1 MGVLTG
7 ARATK
12 IERDERSVAITFAT
26 EMTPE
31 RRKMVKELPRE
42 KGVPHRGASL
52 SICPS
57 ASKDQLTF
65 DLVIGPSP
73 NRDERCTAF
82 ATALTIAGSP
92 ALMQMMEMTG
102 DENGNPPTEIVI
114 TGGETFLSNAPI
126 ARSGM

>member
-1 MGVLTG
+1 M
-7 ARATK
+7 
-12 IERDERSVAITFAT
+12 
-26 EMTPE
+26 
-31 RRKMVKELPRE
+31 
-42 KGVPHRGASL
+42 
-52 SICPS
+52 
-57 ASKDQLTF
+57 
-65 DLVIGPSP
+65 IGPSP
-73 NRDERCTAF
+73 SRDERCTAF